1 MPVVPVYVNDRT
13 YWKLARIAN
22 TENVSIGK
30 AIQLIVE
37 SYFLALEE
45 GRLRKQEKGNT
56 ELSTK
61 AT

>member
-13 YWKLARIAN
+13 YWKLARIASS
-22 TENVSIGK
+22 ENVSIGK

-37 SYFLALEE
+37 SYFLALERGE
-45 GRLRKQEKGNT
+45 ICKKERGNT